1 MHIAICDDNVAD
13 RKQLE
18 RLLKRESD
26 ARALQS
32 EGFYV
37 DSYGNREALLR
48 SPMLYDAFFIDMCE
62 GSITGTDIVDALL
75 KVGVKSPIVLCSS
88 KICYQEYS
96 FPANILFFEICVS
109 ESNVATLEFSFVVVL
124 FFAICLLF
132 IESVCNAGDLGS
144 LPGLGRSLGG
154 GNGNAF

>member
-1 MHIAICDDNVAD
+1 M
-13 RKQLE
+13 
-18 RLLKRESD
+18 LK
-26 ARALQS
+26 
-32 EGFYV
+32 
-37 DSYGNREALLR
+37 
-48 SPMLYDAFFIDMCE
+48 
-62 GSITGTDIVDALL
+62 ITLF
-75 KVGVKSPIVLCSS
+75 
-88 KICYQEYS
+88 
-96 FPANILFFEICVS
+96 FPANILFFEISVS